1 MTNSMTAMAACAAAL
16 WGAATIGS
24 AAAQPLDPTNT
35 EDALTISRKI
45 ACSTEDGAPST
56 YWWHGAAYSR
66 RQGERD
72 KHLFDVEGMNVRA
85 CVSAPEGGFNLVSR
99 ELLLYKDKN
108 TGEVLK
114 TWDNPWTDETVDV
127 LHVAND
133 PVNGKYRPKT
143 RTGEDYTWNGTIKGD
158 VWWQTVTV
166 PLYYDNVLGS
176 EYQDEVGPY
185 YHATEMFNFLGE
197 TASLLDREATTADAV
212 KVGWVRM
219 SDWLPWM
226 KMAGREGVIYMHT
239 AGRKLESWDD
249 LPASMKQEIRT
260 YYPEYDAPPPTDD
273 DRANITSWKYYDQ
286 VKKGEVKAPKRK

>member
-1 MTNSMTAMAACAAAL
+1 MTGLMKRPLIALIAAGAAAV
-16 WGAATIGS
+16 GAAS
-24 AAAQPLDPTNT
+24 AQPLDPMNT
-35 EDALTISRKI
+35 EDALTITRKI
-45 ACSTEDGAPST
+45 ACSTVDGEPT
-56 YWWHGAAYSR
+56 TFWWHGKAFSR

-72 KHLFDVEGMNVRA
+72 TYLFDVEGMNVRA
-85 CVSAPEGGFNLVSR
+85 CAAVPGGGFNLVSR
-99 ELLLYKDKN
+99 ELLFYKDKE

-114 TWDNPWTDETVDV
+114 TWDNPWTGETVEV

-143 RTGEDYTWNGTIKGD
+143 RSGGDYTWGGTIKGD

-166 PLYYDNVLGS
+166 PLFYNNVLGS

-197 TASLLDREATTADAV
+197 TESLLDRDATTADQV

-226 KMAGREGVIYMHT
+226 KMSGREGVIYMHT
-239 AGRKLESWDD
+239 AGRKLQSWDELSD
-249 LPASMKQEIRT
+249 TIKEEVRKH
-260 YYPEYDAPPPTDD
+260 YPEYADPPPTDD

-286 VKKGEVKAPKRK
+286 VRKGEVEAPKR

>member
-1 MTNSMTAMAACAAAL
+1 MKRPLIALVAA
-16 WGAATIGS
+16 GAAVVG
-24 AAAQPLDPTNT
+24 AASAQPLDPMNT
-35 EDALTISRKI
+35 EDALTITRKI
-45 ACSTEDGAPST
+45 ACSTVDGEPT
-56 YWWHGAAYSR
+56 TFWWHGEAFSR

-72 KHLFDVEGMNVRA
+72 RHLFDVEGMNVRA
-85 CVSAPEGGFNLVSR
+85 CASVPGGGFNLVSR
-99 ELLLYKDKN
+99 ELLLYKDKE

-114 TWDNPWTDETVDV
+114 TWDNPWIGETVEV

-143 RTGEDYTWNGTIKGD
+143 RGGGDYTWGGTIKGD

-166 PLYYDNVLGS
+166 PLFYNNVLGS

-197 TASLLDREATTADAV
+197 TESLLDRDATKADGV
-212 KVGWVRM
+212 KVGWVRV

-226 KMAGREGVIYMHT
+226 KMSGREGVIYMHT
-239 AGRKLESWDD
+239 AGRKLDSWDD
-249 LPASMKQEIRT
+249 LSDTIKEEVRK
-260 YYPEYDAPPPTDD
+260 YYPEYTDPPSTDD

-286 VKKGEVKAPKRK
+286 VRKGEVEAPKR